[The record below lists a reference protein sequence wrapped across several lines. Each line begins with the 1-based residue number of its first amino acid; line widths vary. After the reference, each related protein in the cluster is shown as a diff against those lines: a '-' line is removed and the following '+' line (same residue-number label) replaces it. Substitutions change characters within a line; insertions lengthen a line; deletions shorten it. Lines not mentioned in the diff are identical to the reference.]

1 MIITLAGL
9 SGAGKSTIK
18 KMLAERLGQ
27 KSYSMGDM
35 RAEYA
40 KAHGLTVDELIARD
54 METGEADTLVDAF
67 QAELGKREDNF
78 IVDGWMSWFFI
89 PQSVKI
95 FLDIDPQEGARRIFQ
110 EQQEHPNHRVD
121 ERPYKDAED
130 VQETLKKRVLQN
142 RIRYER
148 LYGVDFLD
156 RSYYDLVIDTTT
168 LPPEEVTHRILSFIS
183 SRSA

>member
-18 KMLAERLGQ
+18 KALAERLGYT
-27 KSYSMGDM
+27 SYSMGDM

-40 KAHGLTVDELIARD
+40 QARGLTADELIARD
-54 METGEADTLVDAF
+54 METGEADKLVDEF

-89 PQSVKI
+89 PHSVKI
-95 FLDIDPQEGARRIFQ
+95 FLDIDPGEGARRIFQ
-110 EQQEHPNHRVD
+110 EQQEHPDHRID
-121 ERPYKDAED
+121 ERPYKDAAD
-130 VQETLKKRVLQN
+130 VEETLKKRVLQN
-142 RIRYER
+142 QIRYQR

-156 RSYYDLVIDTTT
+156 HSHYDLVINTTALT
-168 LPPEEVTHRILSFIS
+168 PEEVTERIISFIS
-183 SRSA
+183 SRA